1 MRSSLPIGD
10 FARATH
16 LSVKTLRHYHQVG
29 LLIPAAVDPDTGHR
43 RYATEQIPIA
53 QVIRRFRSLDMP
65 LDDIGAV
72 LTAPDVKTR
81 NELIAAH
88 LSRLEDSLARTQ
100 EAAASLRDLLQPHPA
115 AAAAVEH
122 RSVEPAPAAAVREV
136 IDVQDVS
143 PWYQGAMGEL
153 YATLAAQKIT
163 PAGPAGGIFASELFT
178 DERGAAT
185 VFVPCALAPRRTGR
199 VEAVVVPGAELALI
213 LHAGTPGEIDRAY
226 GALATYVA
234 DHALAVDGPIREYYL
249 VGSRETADETKW
261 RTEIGWP
268 IFRTGV
274 TPGDDG
280 P

>member
-249 VGSRETADETKW
+249 VGSRDTADETRW